1 MMDNYD
7 VHNENDNNG
16 GGGELAV
23 LFAVL
28 AATPALI
35 KNVKK
40 ILEEIGTFPTVPT
53 KVVNNHVMWN
63 TLAKCNGWE
72 LQQNLLTQHCRIID
86 PDNVRRAWGT
96 HDAMEK
102 ALKSLQNIK

>member
-1 MMDNYD
+1 MDNYD

-53 KVVNNHVMWN
+53 KVVNIHVEYSCKMQWVGA
-63 TLAKCNGWE
+63 TAKFINAA
-72 LQQNLLTQHCRIID
+72 LQD
-86 PDNVRRAWGT
+86 Y
-96 HDAMEK
+96 
-102 ALKSLQNIK
+102 

>member
-7 VHNENDNNG
+7 IDNERGN
-16 GGGELAV
+16 GGGELAI
-23 LFAVL
+23 LLAVL
-28 AATPALI
+28 AATPELI
-35 KNVKK
+35 KNVKN

-63 TLAKCNGWE
+63 TLAECNGWE
-72 LQQNLLTQHCRIID
+72 LQQNLMTQHCRIID

-96 HDAMEK
+96 YDAMKK
-102 ALKSLQNIK
+102 ALESLQCNK